1 MKIPALSGS
10 GEGYAVLLGVGAVV
24 FVGLFLF
31 LKSQAKQAA
40 AAIADVNK
48 GTPYEGTGVA
58 GTLGNAANQVSGGA
72 LAAEGTNLGGWLYG
86 LLNPTYDPNAAA
98 TNAAPA
104 TLQTRKQAVSDNYW
118 DDAGGVLAP

>member
-48 GTPYEGTGVA
+48 GTAYEGTGVV
-58 GTLGNAANQVSGGA
+58 GTLGNAANQVSGGV
-72 LAAEGTNLGGWLYG
+72 LADAGTSLGGWLYEFM
-86 LLNPTYDPNAAA
+86 NPTPPAAS

-104 TLQTRKQAVSDNYW
+104 TLQTRKQLVSDNYW
-118 DDAGGVLAP
+118 DDAGGALAP

>member
-1 MKIPALSGS
+1 MKIPALGGS

-40 AAIADVNK
+40 AAIVDVNK
-48 GTPYEGTGVA
+48 GTAYEGAGVA
-58 GTLGNAANQVSGGA
+58 GTVGNAANQLSGGA
-72 LAAEGTNLGGWLYG
+72 LADAGTNLGGWLYEW
-86 LLNPTYDPNAAA
+86 LNPTPPASS

-104 TLQTRKQAVSDNYW
+104 TLQTRKQIVSDNYW
-118 DDAGGVLAP
+118 DDASGALAP

>member
-1 MKIPALSGS
+1 MKIPALGGS

-48 GTPYEGTGVA
+48 GTPYEGTGVV
-58 GTLGNAANQVSGGA
+58 GTLGNAANQVSGGW
-72 LAAEGTNLGGWLYG
+72 LADQGTQLGGWLYEV
-86 LLNPTYDPNAAA
+86 LNPSAAA
-98 TNAAPA
+98 TTTTNAAPA

-118 DDAGGVLAP
+118 DDAGGALTP

>member
-1 MKIPALSGS
+1 MKFPALSGS

-72 LAAEGTNLGGWLYG
+72 LADAGTNLGGWLYE
-86 LLNPTYDPNAAA
+86 LINPPPPAST

-104 TLQTRKQAVSDNYW
+104 TLQTRKQAVADNYW
-118 DDAGGVLAP
+118 DDASGALQP